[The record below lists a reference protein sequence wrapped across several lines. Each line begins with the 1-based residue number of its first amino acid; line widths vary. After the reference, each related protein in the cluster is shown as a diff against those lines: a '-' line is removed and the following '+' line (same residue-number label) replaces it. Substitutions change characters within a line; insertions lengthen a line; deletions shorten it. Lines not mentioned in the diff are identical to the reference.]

1 MVWIEAG
8 KFRMGSDSRYPEE
21 APAHWVNVDGFF
33 IDLCPVTNRQFA
45 VIDHDKNVGTVLKA
59 LDHAAARRAE
69 IVPILIVGNRGGL

>member
-33 IDLCPVTNRQFA
+33 IDLCPVTNRHF
-45 VIDHDKNVGTVLKA
+45 IE
-59 LDHAAARRAE
+59 ARRAE
-69 IVPILIVGNRGGL
+69 IVPFLIVGNRGGL